1 MICNLQIDC
10 CGALVRSCAGFSGAG
25 SADLT
30 TRSGDR
36 RPKSAGTNATHQVV
50 PSYLCLSR

>member
-10 CGALVRSCAGFSGAG
+10 CGALVRY
-25 SADLT
+25 
-30 TRSGDR
+30 
-36 RPKSAGTNATHQVV
+36 GTNATHQVV